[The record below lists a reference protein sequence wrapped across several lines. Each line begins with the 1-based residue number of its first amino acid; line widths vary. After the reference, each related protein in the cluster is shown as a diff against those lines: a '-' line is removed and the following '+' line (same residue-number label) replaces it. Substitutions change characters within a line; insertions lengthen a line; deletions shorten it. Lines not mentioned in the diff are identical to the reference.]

1 MATLMKGISGNR
13 AKIGVAEGASGEQG
27 LIDHHNETSD
37 AEPTSAPPGASF
49 EEESA
54 PKKPAGGG
62 AVASTVNQ
70 VGEKLK
76 GQAVTSGGPDM
87 ERILRQ
93 GFIRKV

>member
-1 MATLMKGISGNR
+1 MQLK
-13 AKIGVAEGASGEQG
+13 
-27 LIDHHNETSD
+27 SD
-37 AEPTSAPPGASF
+37 PLKNPCLDYVEHIVLAPPGATF

-54 PKKPAGGG
+54 PKKPAGG

-70 VGEKLK
+70 VGETLK